1 MIYSIVGTDT
11 VKREKAYEGLKK
23 IGNISAH
30 IYSEQIGGLEALIEA
45 SNLFGDKIIV
55 NLIQVMDVA
64 FSRDEIIR
72 LLPKMKDSKNVFVI
86 DEPFAD
92 ANRVKRLEKYS
103 EKIFDA
109 REEKIKDIDV
119 FTLCNLF
126 AKRDKK
132 GLWIEWM
139 NVKDKE
145 SGEAIHGALWW
156 KFSTLWQDVRSGKPS
171 KFTLQE
177 CEEIGGRLVR
187 SSILAHRGE
196 KDLKVEL
203 EAILLSI

>member
-23 IGNISAH
+23 IGNISTH

-72 LLPKMKDSKNVFVI
+72 LLPKMKDSKNVFVV

-92 ANRVKRLEKYS
+92 ANRLKRLEKYS

-132 GLWIEWM
+132 GLWVEWM

-177 CEEIGGRLVR
+177 CEEIGGRLVK